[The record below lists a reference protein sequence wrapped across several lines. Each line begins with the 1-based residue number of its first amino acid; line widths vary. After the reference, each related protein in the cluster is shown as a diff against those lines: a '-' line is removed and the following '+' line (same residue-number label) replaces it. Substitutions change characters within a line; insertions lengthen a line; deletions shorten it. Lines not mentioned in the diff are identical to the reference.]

1 MKSKIKAGI
10 IGGAGY
16 TGGETIR
23 LLLNHPGVTLS
34 FVHSRSNA
42 GNPLHAV
49 HPDLDGETELVFS
62 EEIGRDIDVMFLCLG
77 HGESKKFVAEN
88 EIPPSIAIIDLSQDF
103 RLGEKAGEREFVYG
117 LPELNKSSISKA
129 RNIANPGCF
138 ATAIQMGLLPL
149 AGAGLLKEVFA
160 TGITGSTGA
169 GQKLQDTTH
178 FTWRANNISAYKTLA
193 HQHMKEIR
201 RSLTQL
207 QSSYAGD
214 INFIP
219 WRGDYTRGIFVS
231 SCIAVDRPIDELRKL
246 YKDFFAGQP
255 FTVVTDKT
263 VDLKQVV
270 NTNKCLVGLEKE
282 GDMLVVHAA
291 IDNLIKGAS
300 GQAVQNMN
308 LMFGLEESMGLKLK
322 SIVF

>member
-1 MKSKIKAGI
+1 
-10 IGGAGY
+10 
-16 TGGETIR
+16 
-23 LLLNHPGVTLS
+23 
-34 FVHSRSNA
+34 
-42 GNPLHAV
+42 
-49 HPDLDGETELVFS
+49 
-62 EEIGRDIDVMFLCLG
+62 
-77 HGESKKFVAEN
+77 
-88 EIPPSIAIIDLSQDF
+88 
-103 RLGEKAGEREFVYG
+103 
-117 LPELNKSSISKA
+117 
-129 RNIANPGCF
+129 
-138 ATAIQMGLLPL
+138 
-149 AGAGLLKEVFA
+149 
-160 TGITGSTGA
+160 
-169 GQKLQDTTH
+169 
-178 FTWRANNISAYKTLA
+178 
-193 HQHMKEIR
+193 MKEIR

-207 QSSYAGD
+207 QSSYAAD

-255 FTVVTDKT
+255 FTVVTDNT

-282 GDMLVVHAA
+282 GDKLVVHTA